1 MRSAHTS
8 VIHSMTAATLHSF
21 SSHTLSSVYEEEW
34 EDGGRD
40 TGDTPLHYLA
50 KAGDVQA
57 VNNLLEGMSQAER
70 WEAVHARN
78 SLGSTALHVAAY
90 YGRQEL
96 VNTLMDIGANPW
108 QRNRVGW
115 HTGHYAARWSQPTDL
130 RLTIAARPGPA
141 STASDKFS
149 FSHIRKAR
157 KVNMES
163 VEARKARLQCDSGI
177 SVLGSEESLMV

>member
-1 MRSAHTS
+1 MG

-50 KAGDVQA
+50 KAGDVQ
-57 VNNLLEGMSQAER
+57 
-70 WEAVHARN
+70 
-78 SLGSTALHVAAY
+78 ALHVAAY

-157 KVNMES
+157 KVNMEG